1 MIHEELEQLITYRQ
15 MHEGKLGTTEVNGR
29 EVLSV
34 SANGIRG
41 GVLLSVSN
49 KLKAFL
55 IVVDARQHQVV
66 SFGSD
71 AP

>member
-15 MHEGKLGTTEVNGR
+15 MHEGKLGTTEVKGR
-29 EVLSV
+29 EVLSA

-41 GVLLSVSN
+41 GVLLSGSD

-55 IVVDARQHQVV
+55 IVVDARQQQVV